1 MKLPRGTKGA
11 KMKKLVLAAVA
22 VMASFVLQAGGAKGI
37 LIAEESFNYENKADL
52 DGQNGGTGWAGP
64 WFNSPLEKQRN
75 KIKVPGLEF
84 PGLKT
89 SGGRLFETGKDNRS
103 FRDIDTSRPE
113 VAGLLETG
121 DYKKPAFGKHGTTIW
136 FSFIMKL
143 AGGNAYSGLHLSDC
157 VEPEKDSF
165 GNKKHQRIQLGRNN
179 KDPHYS
185 LLRVTNGGPGPGN
198 WYSNTLVDET
208 VRLVVCRFD
217 FKDPADEGWMWLDPK
232 PGAEPE
238 ALKAD
243 VHADKISHFMF
254 NSINA
259 GGNAKSEVDEIRI
272 GTTYSSVAPGK

>member
-1 MKLPRGTKGA
+1 MKNIFLA
-11 KMKKLVLAAVA
+11 VFIVLAAFTLRA
-22 VMASFVLQAGGAKGI
+22 DGAGI
-37 LIAEESFNYENKADL
+37 LIAEESFNYENNSDL

-75 KIKVPGLEF
+75 RIKAPGLEF
-84 PGLKT
+84 PELKV

-103 FRDIDTSRPE
+103 FRDIDTTRPE
-113 VAGLLETG
+113 VAGLLAAG

-143 AGGNAYSGLHLSDC
+143 AGGNAYSGIHLSDG

-179 KDPHYS
+179 KNPHYS

-217 FKDPADEGWMWLDPK
+217 FKDPADEGWLWIDPK
-232 PGAEPE
+232 PGKEPE
-238 ALKAD
+238 NSKAD
-243 VHADKISHFMF
+243 VHADKITHFMF

-272 GTTYSSVAPGK
+272 GTTYSSVTPY